1 MGKKI
6 AHPIH
11 APDVPVTNLT
21 MSNTHHIHPM
31 KTRNIVTTVAV
42 IGLFTVTPVL
52 QLQAQSRT
60 SSAIEELT
68 KAETARHPAALLGE
82 AKVYLEIS
90 TQVLNQTEREDAENA
105 IEAAIRDA
113 DKGDRHN
120 MLRNIKLALHEINGA
135 LGLEGD

>member
-1 MGKKI
+1 
-6 AHPIH
+6 
-11 APDVPVTNLT
+11 
-21 MSNTHHIHPM
+21 M